1 MLFTSPEFLFV
12 FLPVTLAGFFLLG
25 ARSHALAIGWL
36 AVASMIFYGYWSPI
50 HTPLLAVSIAFNF
63 IIGTLISR
71 HHPGRLAGWL
81 LLLGVAV
88 DLGLL
93 GYFKYAGFLAANLA
107 ALAHKSWSYEVALPV
122 GISFF
127 TFTQIAFLVD
137 ARRGH
142 AREYNPMHFALF
154 VTYFPHLI
162 AGPILHHKEMMPQFA
177 LRSIARPHPFEIGA
191 GLTIFMIGL
200 FKKLMIADNISGH
213 ADAVFAAAQAGKAVS
228 ALDGWI
234 GALAYTFQLYFD
246 FSGYCDMAIGLS
258 LLFGIRLPANFNSP
272 YKARNIADFWRR
284 WHMTLSRFLRDYLY
298 IPLGGN
304 RHGTPRRLV
313 NLMVTMLLGGLW
325 HGAGWTFVVWGGLH
339 GLYLCIHQAWLALR
353 PNAMP
358 AGRLGRI
365 ASTALTFAAV
375 VVAWVYFRAPDIATA
390 NALVLAMCGASG
402 LVEGAPNW
410 IAMLQLAGL
419 TAVVL
424 TSPNTQEIMARARPV
439 VDQVSR
445 RRSWWTW
452 RPSLPFALATGGLGG
467 ATVMGAII
475 NHVTLRPFLYFQF

>member
-25 ARSHALAIGWL
+25 AASHALAIGWL
-36 AVASMIFYGYWSPI
+36 TLASFVFYGYWSPA
-50 HTPLLAVSIAFNF
+50 HTVLLAASIVFNF
-63 IIGTLISR
+63 IVGTMISR
-71 HHPGRLAGWL
+71 RRSERSAGWL
-81 LLLGVAV
+81 LAFGVAV

-93 GYFKYAGFLAANLA
+93 AYFKYAGFIVANLA
-107 ALAHKSWSYEVALPV
+107 ALAHRHWAYEVVLPI

-137 ARRGH
+137 ARRGE
-142 AREYNPMHFALF
+142 AREYNPTHYALF

-177 LRSIARPHPFEIGA
+177 RRSVARPHPFEMAA
-191 GLTIFMIGL
+191 GLTILLIGL
-200 FKKLMIADNISGH
+200 FKKLIIADTVSGY
-213 ADAVFAAAQAGKAVS
+213 ADPVFAAAQAGRAVS
-228 ALDGWI
+228 LLDGWT

-304 RHGTPRRLV
+304 RHGTRRRLI
-313 NLMVTMLLGGLW
+313 NLMLTMLLGGLW

-339 GLYLCIHQAWLALR
+339 GLYLCIHQGWLALR
-353 PNAMP
+353 PDARH
-358 AGRLGRI
+358 AGSLG
-365 ASTALTFAAV
+365 AALSTMLTFAAV
-375 VVAWVYFRAPDIATA
+375 VVAWVYFRAPDIASA
-390 NALVLAMCGASG
+390 NAIVLAMSGFGAASG
-402 LVEGAPNW
+402 AAPNW
-410 IAMLQLAGL
+410 VTVLELAGL

-424 TSPNTQEIMARARPV
+424 IFPNTQQIMARARPV
-439 VDQVSR
+439 VDRVPYVS
-445 RRSWWTW
+445 SWWTW
-452 RPSLPFALATGGLGG
+452 RPSLPFALATGALGG
-467 ATVMGAII
+467 VTVMGTII

>member
-25 ARSHALAIGWL
+25 MRSHALAIGWL
-36 AVASMIFYGYWSPI
+36 SVASFVFYGYWSPI
-50 HTPLLAVSIAFNF
+50 HTVLLAASIAFNF
-63 IIGTLISR
+63 IVGTMISR
-71 HHPGRLAGWL
+71 YHRERRAGRL
-81 LLLGVAV
+81 LLLGVTV
-88 DLGLL
+88 DLALL
-93 GYFKYAGFLAANLA
+93 AYFKYAGFVVANAA
-107 ALAHKSWSYEVALPV
+107 ALANQPWSYNVVLPI

-137 ARRGH
+137 ARRGE
-142 AREYNPMHFALF
+142 AREYNPTHYALF

-177 LRSIARPHPFEIGA
+177 RPSIARPHPFEIGA
-191 GLTIFMIGL
+191 GLTIFLIGL
-200 FKKLMIADNISGH
+200 FKKLIIADNVSGY
-213 ADAVFAAAQAGKAVS
+213 ADAVFAAAQAGNAVTT
-228 ALDGWI
+228 LDGWI

-304 RHGTPRRLV
+304 RHGTARRLI
-313 NLMVTMLLGGLW
+313 NLMLTMLLGGLW

-339 GLYLCIHQAWLALR
+339 GLYLCIHQGWRALR
-353 PNAMP
+353 PDARR
-358 AGRLGRI
+358 AGRLGT
-365 ASTALTFAAV
+365 ALSTALTFVAV

-390 NALVLAMCGASG
+390 NAVVLAMSG
-402 LVEGAPNW
+402 LRGEFGGAPNW
-410 IAMLQLAGL
+410 IAVLGLAGL

-424 TSPNTQEIMARARPV
+424 IFPNTQEIMARARPV
-439 VDQVSR
+439 IEQVPR
-445 RRSWWTW
+445 DRSWWTW
-452 RPSLPFALATGGLGG
+452 QPSLPFALAAGALGG
-467 ATVMGAII
+467 ATVIGVIV